1 MNKYKLTENKKE
13 VFGTTLYQIETLKD
27 FRYVSKGDLGGWI
40 EKESNLSQEGNAW
53 VFDDAQVS
61 GNARVYD
68 DAWVSGSAWVYGNA
82 RVYDDARVYNGARV
96 YDDAWVSGSAWVYGN
111 AKVCDDTLVSGNALV
126 SGNTLVSGNARVFG
140 DEKVMGSRTEKE
152 NIKYSNKQLQK
163 TKQLNNSSDNIKTN
177 KEKISMLQSLT
188 NALKRNLSPA
198 SQKLYKAGLINGGL
212 ELTEKGSEE
221 LNDVLYAK
229 HEKELVERAEE
240 IIAEEKKKK

>member
-13 VFGTTLYQIETLKD
+13 IFGTTLYQIKALKD
-27 FRYVSKGDLGGWI
+27 FSNVSKGDLGGWI
-40 EKESNLSQEGNAW
+40 EKESNLSQLNNAWVCGNAW
-53 VFDDAQVS
+53 VCDDAC
-61 GNARVYD
+61 VY
-68 DAWVSGSAWVYGNA
+68 
-82 RVYDDARVYNGARV
+82 
-96 YDDAWVSGSAWVYGN
+96 
-111 AKVCDDTLVSGNALV
+111 GNALV
-126 SGNTLVSGNARVFG
+126 SGN
-140 DEKVMGSRTEKE
+140 EKVMGSRTEKE
-152 NIKYSNKQLQK
+152 NIKYSNKQLQE